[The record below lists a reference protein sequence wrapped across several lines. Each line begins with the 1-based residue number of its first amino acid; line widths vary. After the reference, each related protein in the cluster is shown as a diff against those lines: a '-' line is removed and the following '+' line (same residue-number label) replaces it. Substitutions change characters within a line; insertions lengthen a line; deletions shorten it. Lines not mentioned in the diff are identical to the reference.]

1 MNDSEF
7 KEIIVRELENNE
19 KFKKEVL
26 NALEAIRAE
35 IYRLN
40 VDVNITWKGDR

>member
-7 KEIIVRELENNE
+7 KEVIVRELVNNE

-26 NALEAIRAE
+26 KALEAIREE